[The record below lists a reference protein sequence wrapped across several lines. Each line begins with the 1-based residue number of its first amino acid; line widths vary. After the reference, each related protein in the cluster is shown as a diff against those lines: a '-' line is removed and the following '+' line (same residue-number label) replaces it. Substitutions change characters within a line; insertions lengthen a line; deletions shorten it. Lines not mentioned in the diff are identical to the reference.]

1 VDTLCQK
8 IDATR
13 TKDSQYEATALS
25 NGEGGAPKVRKG
37 LVLCYA
43 VFRAPLS

>member
-1 VDTLCQK
+1 MDTLHQK

-13 TKDSQYEATALS
+13 IKDSQYEATSLS
-25 NGEGGAPKVRKG
+25 NGEGGTPKVRKG